1 MSIHPSNQWKMCSI
15 LRKGKYATLCPDAIG
30 VHWRSLPGM
39 LAAWLGQVARAQLS
53 QFSST
58 RPHQRENPQLDKS
71 DGITEF
77 YSGLWPQLLRAGVNC
92 FELTELEDDRAGR
105 GSVGDEPRGLD
116 LPAGPAQHL
125 LLLLLLLRPPPPQQ
139 QLTFAVRLTSTSLLS
154 SPPWNWDFYTGW
166 LRHPCLWGAPGKPV
180 KSIHVYWT
188 SGILHF
194 VQCTRLYKTEED
206 ADPIQAQFCSIMKL
220 FRTFSRHSPPCR
232 HGRHPLQTQG
242 HLLPS
247 SK

>member
-1 MSIHPSNQWKMCSI
+1 MYIHPSNQWKTCSI
-15 LRKGKYATLCPDAIG
+15 LRKVKYATLCPDAIG

-105 GSVGDEPRGLD
+105 GSVGDEPWGAGGRRLD
-116 LPAGPAQHL
+116 LPAWPAQHL
-125 LLLLLLLRPPPPQQ
+125 LHLLLCPPSPHQ
-139 QLTFAVRLTSTSLLS
+139 QLHQLPPTFAARLPRASFLH
-154 SPPWNWDFYTGW
+154 SPPWNWDVYTGW
-166 LRHPCLWGAPGKPV
+166 LCHQCIRGAPG
-180 KSIHVYWT
+180 I
-188 SGILHF
+188 
-194 VQCTRLYKTEED
+194 
-206 ADPIQAQFCSIMKL
+206 
-220 FRTFSRHSPPCR
+220 
-232 HGRHPLQTQG
+232 
-242 HLLPS
+242 
-247 SK
+247 

>member
-1 MSIHPSNQWKMCSI
+1 MLKN
-15 LRKGKYATLCPDAIG
+15 ATLTLVAQASCTAGGDAGCLIG
-30 VHWRSLPGM
+30 ASGIEPSWVN
-39 LAAWLGQVARAQLS
+39 LAPPAHTNGR
-53 QFSST
+53 T
-58 RPHQRENPQLDKS
+58 RNWTNQ
-71 DGITEF
+71 TELLTF
-77 YSGLWPQLLRAGVNC
+77 IPAFGAQLLRAGVNC
-92 FELTELEDDRAGR
+92 FELSELGDDRAGR

-139 QLTFAVRLTSTSLLS
+139 QLTFAVRLTSTPLLS